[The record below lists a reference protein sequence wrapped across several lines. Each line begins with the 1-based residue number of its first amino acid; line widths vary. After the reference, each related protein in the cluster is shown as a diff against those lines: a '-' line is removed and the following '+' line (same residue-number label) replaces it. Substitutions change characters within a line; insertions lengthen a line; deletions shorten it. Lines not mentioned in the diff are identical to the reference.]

1 MNSQWST
8 DTVAQRERFD
18 FWRNAISSA
27 FVPLEPS
34 PFRGATAPGD
44 FEGTILGVH
53 MPSLRISTI
62 AADGHEVSLTRSGIA
77 RQKGSPFFVNL
88 LRKGTVHVTQYG
100 ERATAAP
107 GDIYVVDSAAPWSV
121 SFNEPFE
128 MFCIEISEDALRPRL
143 GAMGRLPSPV
153 LTGEG
158 TLMLRN
164 YLGMLQ
170 NQPPGELAQLQ
181 DLVFEHCVSLV
192 ARSGAGAAGQSPG
205 VRDTVVMRQRVI
217 DFIDRNLTNPE
228 LNADAVCSAL
238 RISRSYLFKILA
250 AGKHTF
256 ASYVREARLQGCRES
271 LIRHPSRP
279 VSQIAASWG
288 FASVASFNRLYRA
301 RFGETPRE
309 TRA

>member
-1 MNSQWST
+1 
-8 DTVAQRERFD
+8 
-18 FWRNAISSA
+18 
-27 FVPLEPS
+27 
-34 PFRGATAPGD
+34 
-44 FEGTILGVH
+44 
-53 MPSLRISTI
+53 
-62 AADGHEVSLTRSGIA
+62 
-77 RQKGSPFFVNL
+77 
-88 LRKGTVHVTQYG
+88 
-100 ERATAAP
+100 
-107 GDIYVVDSAAPWSV
+107 
-121 SFNEPFE
+121 
-128 MFCIEISEDALRPRL
+128 
-143 GAMGRLPSPV
+143 
-153 LTGEG
+153 
-158 TLMLRN
+158 
-164 YLGMLQ
+164 
-170 NQPPGELAQLQ
+170 
-181 DLVFEHCVSLV
+181 
-192 ARSGAGAAGQSPG
+192 
-205 VRDTVVMRQRVI
+205 MRQRVI